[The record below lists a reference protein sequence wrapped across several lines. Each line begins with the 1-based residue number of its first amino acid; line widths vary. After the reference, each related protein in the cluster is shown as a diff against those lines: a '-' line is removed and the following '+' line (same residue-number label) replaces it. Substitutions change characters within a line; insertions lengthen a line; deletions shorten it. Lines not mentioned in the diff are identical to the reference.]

1 MTVDAA
7 TLARVHIALREGREI
22 EIRYNGIILQ
32 TGRGSGA
39 WSEPMIVRTVIDR
52 GAWIESQWHG
62 SAAELIERLEKL

>member
-22 EIRYNGIILQ
+22 TVQYGSVLLQ
-32 TGRGSGA
+32 TARAGPP
-39 WSEPMIVRTVIDR
+39 WDVPMIVRTVIDR